1 MSSTPIETAAPK
13 AEPPTALA
21 VFKRLAPK
29 SLLGRTLAI
38 LLTPIAAIILVAAYI
53 FYESPWEGSTRRLAL
68 LMAGDILLIAD
79 ALRAFPEEAQQQQ
92 IVRLAETHTQLGF
105 RLMQGERLRATP
117 KAHGNLFE
125 RTVRSALAETIRDP
139 FEFDAATHADKV
151 LVRVDIGGAVLHVTE
166 PRKRVQSPAVVTFFV
181 WLVGTAGLLSVIGVL
196 FMRNQVRPIRQLAL
210 AAEELGKGQD
220 VPDFHAHG
228 ATEVRQAA
236 AAFLT
241 MRGRI
246 RRQMRQRT
254 EMLAG
259 VSHDLR
265 TPLTRMKLQL
275 AMLGPS
281 EDVQNLKAD
290 VVEMERM
297 IEAYL
302 AFAKGAEGETARP
315 TDLGAMLA
323 DIAADAGRQG
333 SAIENATAA
342 GADLVVAVR
351 PIAIKRCLVNLVDNA
366 GRYGRHVRVGGT
378 RHADRIEIAVDD
390 DGPGIPPDKRE
401 IVFRAFFRL
410 DASRNP
416 ESGGTGLGL
425 SIARDIARNHGGNLT
440 LGESPL
446 GGLRALLSLPL

>member
-1 MSSTPIETAAPK
+1 MSSIPTERAP
-13 AEPPTALA
+13 PSRG
-21 VFKRLAPK
+21 RLSILGFLRKIGPK

-38 LLTPIAAIILVAAYI
+38 LLTPIVVIIAVAAYI

-79 ALRAFPEEAQQQQ
+79 TLRAFPEEDDQRRV
-92 IVRLAETHTQLGF
+92 IGLAELHTQLDI
-105 RLMQGERLRATP
+105 RLMLTERLPPSPAP
-117 KAHGNLFE
+117 HGNLFE
-125 RTVRSALAETIRDP
+125 RVVRAALAEAIRYP
-139 FEFDAATHADKV
+139 FDFNARLYPDKV
-151 LVRVDIGGAVLHVTE
+151 LVRVDIGGAVLHVAA
-166 PRKRVQSPAVVTFFV
+166 PKKRLQSPAVVTFFV
-181 WLVGTAGLLSVIGVL
+181 WLIGTALALAVIGVL
-196 FMRNQVRPIRQLAL
+196 FMRNQMRPIRQLA
-210 AAEELGKGQD
+210 AAADALGKGQD

-275 AMLGPS
+275 AMLGDG
-281 EDVQNLKAD
+281 EGVQNLKSD
-290 VVEMERM
+290 VSEMERM
-297 IEAYL
+297 IDAYL
-302 AFAKGAEGETARP
+302 AFARGAEGEAARP
-315 TDLGAMLA
+315 TDLGALIA
-323 DIAADAGRQG
+323 DIAADAAREGG
-333 SAIENATAA
+333 VVENATDGTASLA
-342 GADLVVAVR
+342 LPVR

-366 GRYGRHVRVGGT
+366 RRHAKRVRVTGA
-378 RHADRIEIAVDD
+378 RHGDRIEIAVDD
-390 DGPGIPPDKRE
+390 DGPGIPWDKRE

-416 ESGGTGLGL
+416 EQGGSGLGL
-425 SIARDIARNHGGNLT
+425 SIARDIARSHGGNLI
-440 LGESPL
+440 LDESPL
-446 GGLRALLSLPL
+446 GGLRAVLSLPI

>member
-1 MSSTPIETAAPK
+1 MSSIPTETAGPKPERAAAFAP
-13 AEPPTALA
+13 L
-21 VFKRLAPK
+21 KRVAPK

-38 LLTPIAAIILVAAYI
+38 LLTPIAVIILVATYI
-53 FYESPWEGSTRRLAL
+53 FYESPWEGSTRRLAQL
-68 LMAGDILLIAD
+68 LAGDILMIAE
-79 ALRAFPEEAQQQQ
+79 ALRTFPEEDQQAR
-92 IVRLAETHTQLGF
+92 IIRLAETHTQLEF
-105 RLMQGERLRATP
+105 RLMQAERLHGTQ
-117 KAHGNLFE
+117 KTHGNFFE
-125 RTVRSALAETIRDP
+125 RTVRAALAESIHHP
-139 FEFDAATHADKV
+139 FEFDAATHADKI
-151 LVRVDIGGAVLHVTE
+151 LIRIDIGGAVLHVAA
-166 PRKRVQSPAVVTFFV
+166 PRKRVQSPAVLTFFV
-181 WLVGTAGLLSVIGVL
+181 WLIGTAGVLAIIGVL

-210 AAEELGKGQD
+210 AAEALGKGQD

-275 AMLGPS
+275 AMLGTG
-281 EDVQNLKAD
+281 EDIQNLKSD

-302 AFAKGAEGETARP
+302 AFAKGAEGEAAKP
-315 TDLGAMLA
+315 TDIAIMLA
-323 DIAADAGRQG
+323 DIAADAARQG
-333 SAIENATAA
+333 GTVENATAA
-342 GADLVVAVR
+342 GADLVLAVR
-351 PIAIKRCLVNLVDNA
+351 PIAIKRCIVNLVDNA
-366 GRYGRHVRVGGT
+366 RRYSKRVRVGAT

-390 DGPGIPPDKRE
+390 DGPGIPFSKRE

-425 SIARDIARNHGGNLT
+425 SIARDIARSHGGNLT
-440 LGESPL
+440 LGDSDL